1 MKFSLVVK
9 VCPVET
15 ANQRPTQLDT
25 CCACSLKGL
34 ADSVSVVVVVVEVR
48 EASASLCATEE
59 SLPSER
65 DHLARFL
72 CQVREF
78 DVNVSEYSH
87 SCFCCSVA
95 H

>member
-1 MKFSLVVK
+1 MPDGSPK
-9 VCPVET
+9 CNRIAT
-15 ANQRPTQLDT
+15 A
-25 CCACSLKGL
+25 
-34 ADSVSVVVVVVEVR
+34 VVVVVVVEVR